1 MFCYSIVDGLRQDL
15 FRIKIIVS
23 HYFGQVI
30 YYLVLHNTNIFI
42 ILSDYL
48 NGFHRKNKKF
58 TFKHREKNKNH
69 LKCHYIKYI
78 FLLLSWFYVVVYF
91 LKTKILL
98 FSPG

>member
-30 YYLVLHNTNIFI
+30 YYLVLYNTNIFI

-58 TFKHREKNKNH
+58 TFKHREKNKNY

-78 FLLLSWFYVVVYF
+78 FCCCLGFM
-91 LKTKILL
+91 LL
-98 FSPG
+98 FAF